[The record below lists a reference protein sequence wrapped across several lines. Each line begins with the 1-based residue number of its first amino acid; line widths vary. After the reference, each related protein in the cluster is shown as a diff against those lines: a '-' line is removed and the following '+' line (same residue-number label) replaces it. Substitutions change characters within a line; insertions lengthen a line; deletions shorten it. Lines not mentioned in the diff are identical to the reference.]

1 MYFKTKIKV
10 YVKSGSWFL
19 KMEDIEQQIDG
30 IISNCWREFV
40 TELRKYQVRRKQ
52 KMDVSS
58 KKKERYCRSIL
69 FDQNDLSLTDK
80 KDLRKHQRMNILA
93 AIPILLFY
101 LNKN

>member
-52 KMDVSS
+52 RKWMYLR
-58 KKKERYCRSIL
+58 KR
-69 FDQNDLSLTDK
+69 K
-80 KDLRKHQRMNILA
+80 KDTVGAYYSIKMISA
-93 AIPILLFY
+93 
-101 LNKN
+101 